1 MKGIGRILRPA
12 VAMFSLALL
21 LAGCGSSS
29 PGDTTPAGTVDVDVT
44 DAASIDYAHVYVTV
58 RAVAFHTVDTKG
70 FRLFS
75 TNHVF
80 KSYTANRAVQTSDWQ
95 VQTLPAPVTVD
106 LAQLANGT
114 VYADTNGKS
123 LFSGIK
129 LPEGKYQQI
138 RIILA
143 PTEGSYM
150 GSITGLTYNN
160 EVQLPNDTTHYPL
173 RVPSAAEGIK
183 LVPESPVV
191 VTAGASVKLVLDFN
205 LNNDVVKVSPNN
217 QTEFILKPRLGYF
230 DMNRVASITGK
241 VSFGNLTTS
250 RFVIKAEQVAAN
262 KTYRIVR
269 RWTSVDK
276 TTGKFNLY
284 PLPVF
289 GTATTATYD
298 ILLRGRNVQTAIVKG
313 VKVHKGTTIASG
325 VNLGTIAMQTGSE
338 FTAQLQNA
346 YHPSGAWLNFY
357 QTIAGDSIP
366 YEVRY
371 RHLNPYTGKF
381 FAPIE
386 LSTGPIQ
393 VASFDNAAQTVGA
406 FTADTTSQG
415 SFSAIVEASF
425 YGRGT
430 PVTVANGA
438 SPVSF
443 APSVLAALPSA
454 NSITAN
460 VTIPLTLTGLTKG
473 HLFITHGGL
482 VIDSYQVDSL
492 IAAGGGQY
500 TVLNLPGGTT
510 TTPLAGAYYGVNVFG
525 WGGGKIAS
533 GSLQHL
539 DLTTGSVPTTGNTPP
554 AITLRSGL

>member
-1 MKGIGRILRPA
+1 MLKQRRIPVKGIRKLLCPA
-12 VAMFSLALL
+12 AAIFSLALL
-21 LAGCGSSS
+21 LAGCGGS
-29 PGDTTPAGTVDVDVT
+29 GDTTPAGTVDVDVT
-44 DAASIDYAHVYVTV
+44 DASSIDYAHVYVTV

-70 FRLFS
+70 FKLFS

-80 KSYTANRAVQTSDWQ
+80 KSYTANRAVQVSDWQ
-95 VQTLPAPVTVD
+95 VQTLPVPITVD

-114 VYADTNGKS
+114 MYADNNSGKS

-129 LPEGKYQQI
+129 LPEGRYQQI

-143 PTEGSYM
+143 PTEGPYV
-150 GSITGLTYNN
+150 GSATGLTYNN

-191 VTAGASVKLVLDFN
+191 VTAGGSVKLVLDFN
-205 LNNDVVKVSPNN
+205 LNNDVVKVSPNG

-241 VSFGNLTTS
+241 VAFGNLSTP
-250 RFVIKAEQVAAN
+250 RFVIKAEQVVAGKN
-262 KTYRIVR
+262 YRIVR
-269 RWTSVDK
+269 RWTTVDK
-276 TTGKFNLY
+276 ATGKFNLY

-313 VKVHKGTTIASG
+313 VKVHKGTTIATG
-325 VNLGTIAMQTGSE
+325 VNLGTIALQTGSE
-338 FTAQLQNA
+338 FTAQLA
-346 YHPSGAWLNFY
+346 TPYHPSGAWLNFY
-357 QTIAGDSIP
+357 QTIQGDSIP

-371 RHLNPYTGKF
+371 RHLNPYSGTF
-381 FAPIE
+381 FVPIE
-386 LSTGPIQ
+386 LSSGPIQ
-393 VASFDNAAQTVGA
+393 VATFDNTAQTVGA
-406 FTADTTSQG
+406 FKADATSQG
-415 SFSAIVEASF
+415 SFSAIVEAPF

-430 PVTVANGA
+430 AVTVANGT

-443 APSVLAALPSA
+443 TPSALTPLPSA
-454 NSITAN
+454 NAITAN

-473 HLFITHGGL
+473 HLLITHGGL

-500 TVLNLPGGTT
+500 TVSNLPGGTT
-510 TTPLAGAYYGVNVFG
+510 TSPLAGAYYGINVLS
-525 WGGGKIAS
+525 WGGGRTAS
-533 GSLQHL
+533 GSQQHI
-539 DLTTGSVPTTGNTPP
+539 DLTTGNGTAAV
-554 AITLRSGL
+554 TLK